1 MPLRT
6 FHIQVGDQ
14 VFLEEGGEEIGAVRR
29 VAKDHVVIYIEGAGD
44 FTLGGPEIAAVH
56 DGKVRRAGR
65 ARSRDRVGARA
76 ASQGDSSLTSRA
88 SRRSAHRVAPRS

>member
-14 VFLEEGGEEIGAVRR
+14 VFLEEGGEEVGAVRR

-44 FTLGGPEIAAVH
+44 FTLNGPEIAAVH
-56 DGKVRRAGR
+56 DGKVRLDATKLDP
-65 ARSRDRVGARA
+65 SLLA
-76 ASQGDSSLTSRA
+76 AA
-88 SRRSAHRVAPRS
+88 RSAHDAETD

>member
-14 VFLEEGGEEIGAVRR
+14 IFLEEGGEEIGAVRM

-44 FTLGGPEIAAVH
+44 FTITGPEIAAAH
-56 DGKVRRAGR
+56 DGKVRLDPTKLAP
-65 ARSRDRVGARA
+65 ALQA
-76 ASQGDSSLTSRA
+76 AAQA
-88 SRRSAHRVAPRS
+88 AHVQETE